1 MTCSM
6 ASGVN
11 ACRVSADPTPALCPT
26 PEPQCWPSNHPQ
38 PLEAHS
44 GLAKETPISPTLL
57 PKLSFTFPKSFLCT
71 HSPSSLSCQS
81 TQTTLSSPL
90 LHSPLCALPACG
102 DPGLV
107 LAPLTLN
114 TGNNAPDHPSP
125 ASSDPS
131 VPCSDDNGWLLNI
144 YSRPGTWLCTFQ
156 AFPHLILSMTP

>member
-1 MTCSM
+1 MTCST

-26 PEPQCWPSNHPQ
+26 PEPQCWPSNHPK

-71 HSPSSLSCQS
+71 HLHLCPAKAPKPPFLA
-81 TQTTLSSPL
+81 L
-90 LHSPLCALPACG
+90 LHSPLCTLPARG
-102 DPGLV
+102 DPGRV

-114 TGNNAPDHPSP
+114 TGNTAPGHPSP
-125 ASSDPS
+125 ASPDPS

-156 AFPHLILSMTP
+156 AFSRLILSMTP